1 MSIELKP
8 CPFCGG
14 SDFEIVENGRIWSG
28 MKYSEPVSVGVRHW
42 CPATPGQ
49 PSRMIERVGRDE
61 ASAVTAWNTRHTLS
75 QQPATQHPRGC
86 GFCDHELY
94 AATKCPV
101 CGRETQPATGEPVQ
115 ADSSEHL
122 RVIASLGAALRRL
135 SFAAQT
141 TGGTDGPDAELQ
153 SAIGQAEQALSL
165 GGIWQAMSA
174 TPEPVK
180 AAPYNPTEEMRWAM
194 KRIDPALSSDQCRA
208 LWSAAWSAAP
218 SAHPAPIVPDDVVRD
233 AAQEAVEELHKL
245 NEYAIVYINDPEWT
259 RVSDT
264 CQKLIGS
271 IEKAMLA
278 AAQAQK
284 GGA

>member
-75 QQPATQHPRGC
+75 QQPTTQHPRGC

-101 CGRETQPATGEPVQ
+101 CGRETQPATGEPVYQ
-115 ADSSEHL
+115 I
-122 RVIASLGAALRRL
+122 RKV
-135 SFAAQT
+135 FTQ
-141 TGGTDGPDAELQ
+141 DAEW
-153 SAIGQAEQALSL
+153 A
-165 GGIWQAMSA
+165 WRDA
-174 TPEPVK
+174 TE
-180 AAPYNPTEEMRWAM
+180 AAFHMHPKEHR
-194 KRIDPALSSDQCRA
+194 RILYD
-208 LWSAAWSAAP
+208 
-218 SAHPAPIVPDDVVRD
+218 HPAPSVPKD
-233 AAQEAVEELHKL
+233 
-245 NEYAIVYINDPEWT
+245 
-259 RVSDT
+259 
-264 CQKLIGS
+264 
-271 IEKAMLA
+271 
-278 AAQAQK
+278 
-284 GGA
+284 GG